1 MQFRVPAV
9 YIGAGTRNR
18 NTELPPKLLMASNPK
33 VEAPF
38 V

>member
-9 YIGAGTRNR
+9 YIGAGTR
-18 NTELPPKLLMASNPK
+18 EPPPKLLMASNLK